1 MWLKQKVMDK
11 LCLGEDFG
19 NGFPE
24 DGNLFHVTSEKFHY
38 SSWECRM
45 GGGSGDGWGG
55 TAGSEAGQWAGTQPE
70 GPLMYK
76 KVFGL
81 LE

>member
-1 MWLKQKVMDK
+1 
-11 LCLGEDFG
+11 
-19 NGFPE
+19 
-24 DGNLFHVTSEKFHY
+24 
-38 SSWECRM
+38 M

>member
-45 GGGSGDGWGG
+45 WGG
-55 TAGSEAGQWAGTQPE
+55 AVGMVGEAQQEVRLDSGQEPSQKD
-70 GPLMYK
+70 L
-76 KVFGL
+76 
-81 LE
+81 